1 MCTTP
6 IENNSKV
13 SILDQYFL
21 IEVKIIKE
29 GYDMIVGG
37 NLKKNVWYR
46 SESVIFR
53 CVSDLT
59 YKSDFG

>member
-1 MCTTP
+1 MFYNLKLFKQIICKMCTTP

-37 NLKKNVWYR
+37 NLKKKCLV
-46 SESVIFR
+46 
-53 CVSDLT
+53 
-59 YKSDFG
+59 